1 MKAIITLGMPSKAKC
16 LLIRDSA
23 NRINETEYNI
33 VLDLIDLH
41 DEDYPWISDF
51 MEDNN
56 NIVLN
61 FYSLSYNQ
69 RMELYN
75 FLNKRGYKIELEFII
90 EPNYDS
96 RHHKVYQELI
106 SEQPNLIKESNKF
119 KGIK

>member
-1 MKAIITLGMPSKAKC
+1 MKAIITLGIPSKAKWI
-16 LLIRDSA
+16 LIRDSA
-23 NRINETEYNI
+23 NRINETKYDI
-33 VLDLIDLH
+33 VLDLIDLYV
-41 DEDYPWISDF
+41 EDYPLISDF

-61 FYSLSYNQ
+61 FYSLAYNQ

-75 FLNKRGYKIELEFII
+75 FLNKKGYKIELEFII
-90 EPNYDS
+90 ESNHDH

-106 SEQPNLIKESNKF
+106 SEQLNLIKESNKF

>member
-1 MKAIITLGMPSKAKC
+1 MKAIITLGMPSKAKW

-41 DEDYPWISDF
+41 AEDYPWISDF

-90 EPNYDS
+90 EPNHDS